1 MHESKTIQSPNQ
13 FDLPLPAGAPV
24 RKPSADAQ
32 VFIRVLDM
40 ASKSTSSTKRISRT
54 DLTDFFI
61 NLTKGD
67 ELDYRVALRI
77 ATKQAIEG
85 GTTRIRVV
93 QDQNTGETCYEGVD
107 LALLRELFPDGTV
120 LLSFESQYNALPL
133 PN

>member
-1 MHESKTIQSPNQ
+1 MHESKTIRTPNQ
-13 FDLPLPAGAPV
+13 FDLPLPAAAPV
-24 RKPSADAQ
+24 RKPGADAQ
-32 VFIRVLDM
+32 AFIRVLDT

-67 ELDYRVALRI
+67 ELDYRIALRI
-77 ATKQAIEG
+77 ATKRAIEG

-120 LLSFESQYNALPL
+120 L
-133 PN
+133 